1 MPTLI
6 LTSEKYKANGEVL
19 LTKLKEKGNLSL
31 SLKCIK
37 KEDELCPLKESSSFD
52 AVVFLGSG
60 ALLKRLSSELSL
72 PLKASKKAIDHVESI
87 CSDEGLDPLDFRSS
101 VLIPKGSAPILQKN
115 IHTGCAFPFNDKLFI
130 YLPIEFDSLGVAKV
144 SKLLSTVSSENEEKA
159 VPLKPKKTGA
169 GRKPSHK
176 RRKTRLNPVAVS
188 VLLVVLASLAIISIA
203 VFNNDSEETVKK
215 PPNEDGEIIAK
226 LPEEVFT
233 DDDAY
238 KIINASYDRLLSE
251 EKLRQETIREE
262 YEIERQAL
270 IEAEKIR
277 QQEYEAQLLEEQRLE
292 KERLEKERLEKERL
306 EKERLEQEKLQ
317 QQQLQQQQLEQ
328 QRLEAERL
336 EKERLEKERLEQ
348 ERLEAERLEQE
359 RLEQE
364 KWEEE
369 NNTPPPSTDEEMYA
383 TVNGKVITIDSY
395 NLLLH
400 AVYNETKGNMHPEA
414 LKAQAVAS
422 YTFFKYNN
430 AHGVAPLLN
439 MTSTVT
445 ANVKRAVDDVFGE
458 AIYYKGSC
466 INAVYHSTSAGK
478 TTSAKDVWGGNLPY
492 LVSVDSSPDEN
503 APNFHTA
510 ASIRAEDFK
519 DAVERTYGIYLEEGD
534 EENWIEIESYA
545 DGGYV
550 GTVSLGG
557 HTKSQGGSYGSGRT
571 ITGRSIRENL
581 LGFKIRSHCFEVS
594 FDGSRFIFDV
604 KGYGHGVG
612 MSQYGAHFMAQEGY
626 TYDEILEHYYPGTV
640 VK

>member
-6 LTSEKYKANGEVL
+6 LTCEKYKAHGEDL
-19 LTKLKEKGNLSL
+19 LLKLKERGILSL

-37 KEDELCPLKESSSFD
+37 KENELNPLKESSSFD
-52 AVVFLGSG
+52 AVIFLGDEE
-60 ALLKRLSSELSL
+60 LLNKLSKELSL
-72 PLKASKKAIDHVESI
+72 PLKASKKAIEHVEEI
-87 CSDEGLDPLDFRSS
+87 CTENGMDPLDFRSS
-101 VLIPKGSAPILQKN
+101 VLLPRGSAPILQKN
-115 IHTGCAFPFNDKLFI
+115 ILTGCAFPFEDRLFI
-130 YLPIEFDSLGVAKV
+130 YLPTAFDDWGVSKVCSLLPSPKAAQKRKSKKASPPSKNSKRQNTSKRRRKKIDPAALSLGLVVLFFLAAV
-144 SKLLSTVSSENEEKA
+144 SLA
-159 VPLKPKKTGA
+159 VFIKDDEDTGLPTKNTEDA
-169 GRKPSHK
+169 
-176 RRKTRLNPVAVS
+176 AVS
-188 VLLVVLASLAIISIA
+188 VPQKES
-203 VFNNDSEETVKK
+203 
-215 PPNEDGEIIAK
+215 
-226 LPEEVFT
+226 FT
-233 DDDAY
+233 YEDAY
-238 KIINASYDRLLSE
+238 EIINASYERLLSD

-270 IEAEKIR
+270 IEAEKIK
-277 QQEYEAQLLEEQRLE
+277 QQEYEAQLKEEQRLE
-292 KERLEKERLEKERL
+292 EERLEKERLEKERL

-317 QQQLQQQQLEQ
+317 QQLQQQKLEQ
-328 QRLEAERL
+328 ERL
-336 EKERLEKERLEQ
+336 EQERLEKERLEQ
-348 ERLEAERLEQE
+348 ERLEQERLEQE

-369 NNTPPPSTDEEMYA
+369 HADTPPISTDEEMYA
-383 TVNGKVITIDSY
+383 TVNGKVISIDAY

-400 AVYNETKGNMHPEA
+400 AVYNETKGNLHIEA
-414 LKAQAVAS
+414 LKAQAVAC

-492 LVSVDSSPDEN
+492 LVSVDSSLDEN
-503 APNFHTA
+503 APNFRTA
-510 ASIRAEDFK
+510 ASIRADDFK
-519 DAVERTYGIYLEEGD
+519 DAVEMTYGIYLEEGD

-545 DGGYV
+545 DGDYV

-557 HTKSQGGSYGSGRT
+557 HTKSQGGSYGKGKT

-581 LGFKIRSHCFEVS
+581 LGFKIRSHCFQVS
-594 FDGSRFIFDV
+594 FDGSRFVFDV

-626 TYDEILEHYYPGTV
+626 TYKEILEHYYPGTV
-640 VK
+640 IK